1 MYRKLLFVLIALAMV
16 GLLVGLAGC
25 PQPEPP
31 PPTLPESG
39 SDEGVPPQVEGV
51 EPAGEEPTEG
61 EEPAEGEPAE
71 GEEPAAEP
79 TEGEETPPSPPPPG

>member
-31 PPTLPESG
+31 PPPIDPEQD
-39 SDEGVPPQVEGV
+39 DEGPAQVE
-51 EPAGEEPTEG
+51 EEMPAMEEPTEG
-61 EEPAEGEPAE
+61 EDPAEGEPAE
-71 GEEPAAEP
+71 GEDPAAEA
-79 TEGEETPPSPPPPG
+79 TEGEDAPPPPPPPG